1 MIAKCPV
8 SPRIEKLRNMYY
20 DGPVFRENLTYFHIR
35 RQHLTYMRA
44 YISDTT
50 YKSTL
55 LRKAY
60 AEAEILRQMRP
71 VIDED
76 ELIVGKSDFSPLTPE
91 EQKEFDYLSEQMKGA
106 SRHRGIGGHMVLD
119 YPKLL
124 RLGVEGLLE
133 EVRQYRSRLDI
144 DANPMEDL
152 AKDEFYEA
160 CETELTA
167 LLVLQTHYAEY
178 ARTLAEKE
186 ENAQRKK
193 ELFEI
198 ANILDWVPARPAR
211 TFKEA
216 LQCIHFYHF
225 CLWDGFHYG
234 RVDQYLLPYYRADIQ
249 KGILTREEAQEWIDC
264 FRLIALGYIHPD
276 TSVNVMVGGRDTQ
289 GNPVENELTEMFLV
303 SLEHNLTMH
312 KVEFAVG
319 RHTSDEL
326 LKYAIELNAKGLT
339 LPSLLN
345 DDVITEGLLMAGF
358 AKEDAYNWADTGC
371 VEITPIGKSGIF
383 VVSPYHNMPQ
393 MLLDAIQEDCDSF
406 AELFANFQRILRK
419 AVAEKLR
426 DQNKYQLERS
436 RNGKEVMRVSCLV
449 DDCLKRGRSVDQ
461 GGAVY
466 NQIQPNFLGLANVAD
481 SLLVLDTLIFKT
493 GEYSLQ
499 EFRHVLECDFEGY
512 EELRHRIVHRL
523 PHYGTNDAKAD
534 AYVAMVT
541 DAIQEACRGLKTF
554 RGDELL
560 PGVFSYVEHANHGLQ
575 TGATPD
581 GRKGGY
587 PLASGSSPVQGAETD
602 GPTSAMLSATSWDH
616 RPFLGGVAVNMKFL
630 PSQMAGDRLDKM
642 LAMLKVFLKRGG
654 FQLQINAVS
663 GETLKKAKAD
673 PAKYRDLI
681 VRVGGF
687 SANFVKLSP
696 EMQMEIIDRNEHE
709 MGL

>member
-20 DGPVFRENLTYFHIR
+20 DGPVFRENLYYFRIR
-35 RQHLTYMRA
+35 RQLLTYMRA
-44 YISDTT
+44 YVNNTSPKT
-50 YKSTL
+50 TL

-60 AEAEILRQMRP
+60 ADAEVLKQMRP
-71 VIDED
+71 VIED
-76 ELIVGKSDFSPLTPE
+76 NELVVGKSDFSPLTDD
-91 EQKEFDYLSEQMKGA
+91 EQREFDFLREQMKA
-106 SRHRGIGGHMVLD
+106 APKQEGIGGHMVLD

-133 EVRQYRSRLDI
+133 EIRQYRSTLDI
-144 DANPMEDL
+144 DRNPWEDL
-152 AKDEFYEA
+152 EKDEFYEA
-160 CETELTA
+160 CEAELSG
-167 LLVLQTHYAEY
+167 LLVLQQHYAEH
-178 ARTLAEKE
+178 AWTLAEKE
-186 ENAQRKK
+186 TDSQRKK

-198 ANILDWVPARPAR
+198 ANILKRVPAKPAR

-249 KGILTREEAQEWIDC
+249 NGVLTQEEAQEWIDC
-264 FRLIALGYIHPD
+264 FRLIALGYMHPD
-276 TSVNVMVGGRDTQ
+276 TSVNVMVGGRDPQ
-289 GNPVENELTEMFLV
+289 GNLVENELTEMFLV

-312 KVEFAVG
+312 KVEFAIG
-319 RHTSDEL
+319 RDTSDEL

-345 DDVITEGLLMAGF
+345 DDIITEGLLMAGF
-358 AKEDAYNWADTGC
+358 TKEDAHNWADTGC

-393 MLLDAIQEDCDSF
+393 MLLDAMHTDCKTFD
-406 AELFANFQRILRK
+406 ELLAAFQSILRK
-419 AVAEKLR
+419 NVAEKLR
-426 DQNKYQLERS
+426 EQNKYQLERS

-449 DDCLKRGRSVDQ
+449 DDCLKRGKPVDR

-481 SLLVLDTLIFKT
+481 SLSVLDELVFKAK
-493 GEYSLQ
+493 EYTLQ
-499 EFRHVLECDFEGY
+499 EFLNILECDFVGY
-512 EELRHRIVHRL
+512 EDLRYRIVHRL
-523 PHYGTNDAKAD
+523 PHYGTNHPTAD
-534 AYVAMVT
+534 SYVAMVT
-541 DAIQEACRGLKTF
+541 VAIQNACSGLKTF
-554 RGDELL
+554 RGADLL
-560 PGVFSYVEHANHGLQ
+560 PGVFSYVEHANYGLR

-581 GRKGGY
+581 GRKAGY
-587 PLASGSSPVQGAETD
+587 PLASGSSPIQGAETD
-602 GPTSAMLSATSWDH
+602 GPTSALLSATSWDH
-616 RPFLGGVAVNMKFL
+616 RPFLGGVAVNLKFT
-630 PSQMAGDRLDKM
+630 PSQMTGVNLDRM
-642 LAMLKVFLKRGG
+642 LAVLKVFLQRGG

-663 GETLKKAKAD
+663 SDTLKKAKAD
-673 PAKYRDLI
+673 PAQYRDLI

-696 EMQMEIIDRNEHE
+696 EMQTEIIDRNEHP
-709 MGL
+709 M